1 MKYIRL
7 TRDNNF
13 TASEHHLSS
22 AVARAEAAC
31 AYDMD
36 ACDAAWLRAL
46 NGERAKA
53 GVQALHEEQLERVI
67 EELEVFSLQIVVF
80 FKFIFIFH
88 NLFILDSVLGQDSS
102 NYEVRRRS
110 RH

>member
-7 TRDNNF
+7 TRDANF
-13 TASEHHLSS
+13 DTNKHHLSS
-22 AVARAEAAC
+22 AVTRAEAAC

-53 GVQALHEEQLERVI
+53 GAQPLHEEQLERVI
-67 EELEVFSLQIVVF
+67 EELEV
-80 FKFIFIFH
+80 
-88 NLFILDSVLGQDSS
+88 
-102 NYEVRRRS
+102 
-110 RH
+110 